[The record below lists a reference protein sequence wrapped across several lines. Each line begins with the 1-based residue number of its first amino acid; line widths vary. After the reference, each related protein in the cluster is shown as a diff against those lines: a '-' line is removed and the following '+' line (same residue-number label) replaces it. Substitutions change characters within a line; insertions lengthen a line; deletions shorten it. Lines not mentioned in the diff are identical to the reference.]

1 MKIYIF
7 YVDQVVNGEIFTQK
21 TEPHLTRE
29 SALVR
34 FNAFVES
41 ERKEVLATDWVIEC
55 DEEDNFEACEL
66 GSFSL
71 SHTKAMVKEEE
82 LLDVFGTHSVS
93 VYNGDNIV
101 IKKNN
106 VSDLHPKGDMLKVRL
121 TLPDKFGG
129 GKYEFEYPMAT
140 ISLAPSKYSGNT
152 YVATKYEANHG
163 DPSNCIRI
171 HIYADEDKRMYHCEA
186 SVREERIKLNR
197 NDEENIWTII
207 GEEV

>member
-7 YVDQVVNGEIFTQK
+7 YVDQVINGETLTQK
-21 TEPHLTRE
+21 TEPHLTKK

-34 FNAFVES
+34 FNAFVKS
-41 ERKEVLATDWVIEC
+41 ERKEMLATDWVIEC
-55 DEEDNFEACEL
+55 DEEDNFEAYEL

-71 SHTKAMVKEEE
+71 NHTKAMVKEEE
-82 LLDVFGTHSVS
+82 LLDVCGTHSVS

-106 VSDLHPKGDMLKVRL
+106 VSDLYPKGDMLKVRL

-129 GKYEFEYPMAT
+129 GKYEFEYPMDT
-140 ISLAPSKYSGNT
+140 ISLAPSKYSGKT

-163 DPSNCIRI
+163 DPSNCIRV
-171 HIYADEDKRMYHCEA
+171 HIYADEDKRMYHCE
-186 SVREERIKLNR
+186 VYMREERIKLGR
-197 NDEENIWTII
+197 DDEENGWTII